1 MKQKNTFITIILV
14 IGFSISS
21 YAIDYKTIDTYSE
34 NKYLN
39 MVVEIPAGTS
49 TKIEYNYFF
58 NKFMP
63 DEINGKP
70 RIVNFMPY
78 PANYG
83 FIPSTLMNSA
93 SGGDGD
99 PLDVLLIAESI
110 KTGTVIEIIPIGI
123 LVLNDLNEND
133 SKIIAIPVDPMLR
146 IINVESF
153 KELKQ
158 HHNAI
163 LDLIRLW
170 FLNYKNN
177 NAIKFEYWGDELVAK
192 NEIRKWS
199 LNKNKD

>member
-1 MKQKNTFITIILV
+1 
-14 IGFSISS
+14 
-21 YAIDYKTIDTYSE
+21 
-34 NKYLN
+34 
-39 MVVEIPAGTS
+39 
-49 TKIEYNYFF
+49 
-58 NKFMP
+58 MP

-133 SKIIAIPVDPMLR
+133 SKIIAIPADPMLR
-146 IINVESF
+146 IINVESY

-170 FLNYKNN
+170 FLNYNSILNRLLYLRYIHNINN
-177 NAIKFEYWGDELVAK
+177 IFIY
-192 NEIRKWS
+192 
-199 LNKNKD
+199 NK